1 MNFVRVSGANEEEG
15 VSQILID
22 VIPEEK
28 RIGLIE
34 DSKLQEFYI
43 ERNQEESIVGNI
55 YKGKVKSI
63 VEGIEAAFIDLGLEK
78 EGFLYTSS
86 RSSDKDYF
94 DELTEGS
101 ENFFEGRDKSIPLKN
116 DQEILVQ
123 VVKQSM
129 GKKGPRLTTRLALA
143 GRYLILMPL
152 CPSLSARGVS
162 RGVSRKIRDSIEK
175 ERIKKII
182 NELRIPR
189 GMSIIARTAAESKS
203 KREFLG
209 DLSYL
214 MNLWRY
220 LRRNIIRKS
229 VPCLLYKELDLV
241 LKVIRDCSEDVGE
254 IVVNDEE
261 ECKRILGFSRRHL
274 PSLTSKIKYI
284 KGSLFEKYEKDIEKI
299 FYRQIHLR
307 GGGSIVIEQTEALV
321 SIDVNSGRFK
331 GKNMEE
337 TSVRTNYEACREIT
351 RQIRL
356 RNIGGIVIIDFI
368 DMRLA
373 ENRKKILSALDKF
386 LSKDRAKIKLLPFS
400 EIGVVELTR
409 ERRTPSLENLLY
421 QACSHCQ
428 GKGLIK
434 TLDTM
439 VIEALTKIRRD
450 IQTGD
455 VEIGVHSTAALHLL
469 NKKKSVLL
477 GLENKFGHKITI
489 TRNS

>member
-1 MNFVRVSGANEEEG
+1 M
-15 VSQILID
+15 SQILID

-28 RIGLIE
+28 RIALIE

-43 ERNQEESIVGNI
+43 ERSQEESIVGNI

-86 RSSDKDYF
+86 RSSDSDYF
-94 DELTEGS
+94 DELTGDVGS
-101 ENFFEGRDKSIPLKN
+101 FFESSDKSIPLKN

-129 GKKGPRLTTRLALA
+129 GRKGPRLTTRLALA
-143 GRYLILMPL
+143 GRYLVLMPL
-152 CPSLSARGVS
+152 YSSLSARGVS
-162 RGVSRKIRDSIEK
+162 RGVSRKIRDLAER

-182 NELRIPR
+182 NELRIPK
-189 GMSIIARTAAESKS
+189 GMSIIARTAAEGKS
-203 KREFLG
+203 KREFFG

-220 LRRNIIRKS
+220 LRRNILRKNA
-229 VPCLLYKELDLV
+229 PCLLYKELDLA

-254 IVVNDEE
+254 IIVNDEE
-261 ECKRILGFSRRHL
+261 ESKRILGFSRRHL
-274 PSLTSKIKYI
+274 PSLTSKIRYI
-284 KGSLFEKYEKDIEKI
+284 KNPLLEKYEKDIEKI
-299 FYRQIHLR
+299 FYREIHLR

-331 GKNMEE
+331 AKNMEE
-337 TSVRTNYEACREIT
+337 TSVRTNYEACREIA
-351 RQIRL
+351 RQLRL

-421 QACSHCQ
+421 QVCSHCQ

-450 IQTGD
+450 IQKGD
-455 VEIGVHSTAALHLL
+455 VQIGVHPGVALHLL
-469 NKKKSVLL
+469 NKKKSILL
-477 GLENKFGHKITI
+477 GLENKFGHKIVIQSTV
-489 TRNS
+489 NS